1 MKGYDG
7 YTTMTF
13 ARERRVLTV
22 TFNRPAVLNAVSAAM
37 HSEMARLFYDIAADR
52 ETDIVVLTG
61 AGRAFCAGGDMDW
74 LQSAVDDISVFDQIA
89 VEAKR
94 IVFGL
99 LDLEKPVIC
108 RLNGDAVGLG
118 ATVALFCDIIIAAD
132 DARIGD
138 LHVNIGLSA
147 GDGGAIIWPQLI
159 GYPRAKEFLMTGR
172 LIDGAEAAAL
182 GSRERGG
189 AGRRARCPRRADGR
203 QAGAG
208 RDPGDPLHQGLDQH
222 RPQTARAR
230 DDGCLHRL
238 RKPDQRLRR
247 PSRRARGLPRAP
259 QARVRPQPGALMRR
273 AAAAKTDAGALPGW
287 DLSDLYPGPRSD
299 EVRRDL
305 EQAAAAAE
313 ALHEEFAGR
322 VGDLNGETLADL
334 IARYEAIKE
343 TLERLTSYAYLVYC
357 TAMDDAETA
366 QFFQTVRE
374 ETTATES
381 RLLFLTLELNRIED
395 DALED
400 KLKAPAL
407 ARYAPWVRD
416 VRAFRP
422 FQLSDEV
429 ERLLLEKQV
438 AGRAAW
444 MRLFDE
450 TMAAL
455 RFSVRGE
462 ALGSAEALNLLSD
475 KDGEVR
481 KEAAQALGT
490 VLGENVRTFALIT
503 NTLAKDKEIE
513 DQWRGFERPIS
524 ARNLGNRVEDEVV
537 DALIAAVEAAAPR
550 LAHRYYALKARWM
563 GVDRL
568 DYWDRNAPLPED
580 DDRTVGWDEAISTVL
595 AAYRAFSP
603 ELAGIGRRFFDND
616 WIDVPVRNGKS
627 PGAFAHPT
635 VPGAHPYLLLNYQ
648 GKARDVMV
656 LAHELGHGVHQ
667 VLAGRQGL
675 LMAETP
681 LTLAETASVFGE
693 QLTFRT
699 LLDGESEPERRRVM
713 LAGKVEDMLNTVVRQ
728 VAFCAF
734 ERRVHEERR
743 AGELTP
749 ERLSEHWLA
758 VQSESL
764 GPALRF
770 HDEYRFY
777 WAYIPHFIH
786 APFYVYAYAFG
797 ECLVNA
803 LYAVYRAEPAGFEQK
818 YLDMLRAG
826 GSLRYRELLA
836 PFGLDASEP
845 AFWSRGLDVIAGFV
859 DELEAAL

>member
-1 MKGYDG
+1 MK
-7 YTTMTF
+7 
-13 ARERRVLTV
+13 
-22 TFNRPAVLNAVSAAM
+22 
-37 HSEMARLFYDIAADR
+37 
-52 ETDIVVLTG
+52 
-61 AGRAFCAGGDMDW
+61 
-74 LQSAVDDISVFDQIA
+74 Q
-89 VEAKR
+89 
-94 IVFGL
+94 
-99 LDLEKPVIC
+99 
-108 RLNGDAVGLG
+108 
-118 ATVALFCDIIIAAD
+118 
-132 DARIGD
+132 
-138 LHVNIGLSA
+138 
-147 GDGGAIIWPQLI
+147 
-159 GYPRAKEFLMTGR
+159 
-172 LIDGAEAAAL
+172 AAA
-182 GSRERGG
+182 RK
-189 AGRRARCPRRADGR
+189 AD
-203 QAGAG
+203 
-208 RDPGDPLHQGLDQH
+208 PE
-222 RPQTARAR
+222 
-230 DDGCLHRL
+230 
-238 RKPDQRLRR
+238 
-247 PSRRARGLPRAP
+247 
-259 QARVRPQPGALMRR
+259 
-273 AAAAKTDAGALPGW
+273 ALPGW
-287 DLSDLYPGPRSD
+287 DLSDLYPAPDSD
-299 EVRRDL
+299 ELKRDL
-305 EQAAAAAE
+305 AGAAEAAE

-322 VGDLNGETLADL
+322 IADLDGAALGDL
-334 IARYEAIKE
+334 IARYEAVRE
-343 TLERLTSYAYLVYC
+343 TLERLASYAYLVYC
-357 TAMDDAETA
+357 TAMNDAGTA

-374 ETTATES
+374 EATATES
-381 RLLFLTLELNRIED
+381 RLLFLTLELNRIDD
-395 DALED
+395 DALAE
-400 KLKAPAL
+400 KLEAPAL

-444 MRLFDE
+444 VRLFDE
-450 TMAAL
+450 SMAAL
-455 RFSVRGE
+455 RFPVAGE
-462 ALGSAEALNLLSD
+462 SLTSAEALNLLSD
-475 KDGEVR
+475 KNGEVR
-481 KEAAQALGT
+481 KEAAQAIGR

-513 DQWRGFERPIS
+513 DQWRGFARPIS

-580 DDRTVGWDEAISTVL
+580 DDRAIGWDEAASTVL

-603 ELAGIGRRFFDND
+603 ALADIGRRFFEND

-648 GKARDVMV
+648 GKTRDVMV
-656 LAHELGHGVHQ
+656 LAHELGHGIHQ
-667 VLAGRQGL
+667 VLAGGQGL

-693 QLTFRT
+693 QLTFRA
-699 LLDGESEPERRRVM
+699 LLDAESNPVRRRVM

-734 ERRVHEERR
+734 ERRVHEERHS
-743 AGELTP
+743 GELTP
-749 ERLSEHWLA
+749 DRLSQHWLA

-777 WAYIPHFIH
+777 WAYIPHFVH

-803 LYAVYRAEPAGFEQK
+803 LYAVYRAEPAGFEEK
-818 YLDMLRAG
+818 YLAMLRAG
-826 GSLRYRELLA
+826 GSLGHRELLA
-836 PFGLDASEP
+836 PFDLDASDP
-845 AFWSRGLDVIAGFV
+845 AFWSRGLDVIAAFV

>member
-1 MKGYDG
+1 
-7 YTTMTF
+7 
-13 ARERRVLTV
+13 
-22 TFNRPAVLNAVSAAM
+22 
-37 HSEMARLFYDIAADR
+37 
-52 ETDIVVLTG
+52 
-61 AGRAFCAGGDMDW
+61 
-74 LQSAVDDISVFDQIA
+74 
-89 VEAKR
+89 
-94 IVFGL
+94 
-99 LDLEKPVIC
+99 
-108 RLNGDAVGLG
+108 
-118 ATVALFCDIIIAAD
+118 
-132 DARIGD
+132 
-138 LHVNIGLSA
+138 
-147 GDGGAIIWPQLI
+147 
-159 GYPRAKEFLMTGR
+159 
-172 LIDGAEAAAL
+172 
-182 GSRERGG
+182 
-189 AGRRARCPRRADGR
+189 
-203 QAGAG
+203 
-208 RDPGDPLHQGLDQH
+208 
-222 RPQTARAR
+222 
-230 DDGCLHRL
+230 
-238 RKPDQRLRR
+238 
-247 PSRRARGLPRAP
+247 
-259 QARVRPQPGALMRR
+259 MRR
-273 AAAAKTDAGALPGW
+273 AAAAKPDAGALPGW

-322 VGDLNGETLADL
+322 VGDLDGEILADL

-407 ARYAPWVRD
+407 AHYAPWVRD

-455 RFSVRGE
+455 RFPVRGE

-475 KDGEVR
+475 KDRDVR
-481 KEAAQALGT
+481 REAAQALGT

-580 DDRTVGWDEAISTVL
+580 DDRTVGWDEAKSTVL

-616 WIDVPVRNGKS
+616 WIDAPVRNGKS

-648 GKARDVMV
+648 GKARDVMI

-675 LMAETP
+675 LLAETP

-693 QLTFRT
+693 QLTFRA

-743 AGELTP
+743 SGELTP
-749 ERLSEHWLA
+749 DRLSEHWLA

-826 GSLRYRELLA
+826 GSLRHRELLA